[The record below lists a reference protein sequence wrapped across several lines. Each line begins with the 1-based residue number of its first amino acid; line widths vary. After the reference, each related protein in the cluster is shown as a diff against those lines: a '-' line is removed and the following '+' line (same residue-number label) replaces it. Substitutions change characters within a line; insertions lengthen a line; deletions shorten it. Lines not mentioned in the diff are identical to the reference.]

1 MLEMSYFEPVGTS
14 IYGYSQ
20 LWVFKIW
27 EHFCNVSKHFILFF
41 KFGQLK
47 FVVLKFVGTQNNVG
61 IQKCG

>member
-1 MLEMSYFEPVGTS
+1 MFRNILYF
-14 IYGYSQ
+14 
-20 LWVFKIW
+20 
-27 EHFCNVSKHFILFF
+27 FF